1 MQKGERLMLRH
12 LSFHRRV
19 TIPLGA
25 ILLGFWLGCFLPT
38 LPLSAAQLWEEG
50 SGAATGAQPVQP
62 AFVELAKQLKP
73 AVVNIS
79 SKQVEE
85 KAARGRSPF
94 GGEENDPFQEFFDR
108 FFGGRGNPRRRQ
120 RPSLGSG
127 FIINSTGYIVT
138 NNHVVEGATEIKVT
152 LATQEE
158 FDATLVGRD
167 PKTDVALIKV
177 KSSKPLPTVPFGNSD
192 ALEVGEWVLAIGNP
206 FGLGHTVT
214 SGIVSA
220 KGRIIGAGPY
230 DDFIQTDA
238 SINPGNSGGPLFNM
252 RGEVIGIN
260 TAIVSGG
267 QGIGFAT
274 PINLAKEV
282 LLQLHEKGSVT
293 RGWLGVAIQ
302 HISPDLLKAFN
313 LTDTHGAL
321 VSDVMSDG
329 PAAKA
334 GLQRGD
340 VIVGF
345 NGHSVQDSTELP
357 RMVAAL
363 APGTKVPVDVL
374 RSGKKQAISVTLGT
388 LEEEKEASAK
398 PQTSNAEESLGLQ
411 VEAITPDL
419 ARSLRLDNAKGVVV
433 SQVAPESPA
442 AEAGIRRGDI
452 VREVNRQPVTDMQS
466 YTEATSRLTP
476 DSPALFL
483 LERRGSS
490 LYVALK
496 PSKEG

>member
-1 MQKGERLMLRH
+1 MLRH
-12 LSFHRRV
+12 MLFQHREKTRMRAV
-19 TIPLGA
+19 
-25 ILLGFWLGCFLPT
+25 LLGLWLGCFLAV
-38 LPLSAAQLWEEG
+38 LPLNAAQLWDEG
-50 SGAATGAQPVQP
+50 SGAATGEQPVSP
-62 AFVELAKQLKP
+62 AFVELAKHLRP

-79 SKQVEE
+79 SKQVEG
-85 KAARGRSPF
+85 KATPGRAPF
-94 GGEENDPFQEFFDR
+94 GKEENDPFQEFFDR
-108 FFGGRGNPRRRQ
+108 FFGGRGGGPRRQ
-120 RPSLGSG
+120 RSGLGSG
-127 FIINSTGYIVT
+127 FIINSTGFIVT

-152 LATQEE
+152 LATKEE

-177 KSSKPLPTVPFGNSD
+177 KSPKPLPTVPFGNSD

-252 RGEVIGIN
+252 RGQVIGIN

-267 QGIGFAT
+267 QGIGFAI

-282 LLQLHEKGSVT
+282 LLQLHDKGNVT

-302 HISPDLLKAFN
+302 SISPDLLKAFN
-313 LTDTHGAL
+313 LEDTHGAL
-321 VSDVMSDG
+321 VSDVMADG

-340 VIVGF
+340 VIIGF
-345 NGHSVQDSTELP
+345 QGNKVQDSTELP
-357 RMVAAL
+357 RMVAAI
-363 APGTKVPVDVL
+363 APGTKVQVEVL
-374 RSGKKQAISVTLGT
+374 RGAKKMTIPVTLGT
-388 LEEEKEASAK
+388 LAEEKEAAAK
-398 PQTSNAEESLGLQ
+398 LQPSDVEESVGLR
-411 VEAITPDL
+411 VEAITPEL
-419 ARSLRLDNAKGVVV
+419 ARSLRLDNPKGVVV
-433 SQVAPESPA
+433 SRVTPDSPA
-442 AEAGIRRGDI
+442 AEAGIQRGDI
-452 VREVNRQPVTDMQS
+452 VREVNRQPVTDMES
-466 YTEATSRLTP
+466 YTEATSHLTP
-476 DSPALFL
+476 DTPALFL

-496 PSKEG
+496 PTKEG

>member
-1 MQKGERLMLRH
+1 M
-12 LSFHRRV
+12 SCYRRV
-19 TIPLGA
+19 TIPLGVV
-25 ILLGFWLGCFLPT
+25 LLGLWLGCFLPV
-38 LPLSAAQLWEEG
+38 LPLGAAQLWEEG
-50 SGAATGAQPVQP
+50 KGTATGAQPVP
-62 AFVELAKQLKP
+62 PVFVELAKQLKP

-79 SKQVEE
+79 SKQVEG
-85 KAARGRSPF
+85 KAAPSRSPF

-108 FFGGRGNPRRRQ
+108 FFGGRGRPRRQ

-138 NNHVVEGATEIKVT
+138 NNHVVEGASEIKVT

-158 FDATLVGRD
+158 LDAKVVGRD
-167 PKTDVALIKV
+167 SKTDVALIKV
-177 KSSKPLPTVPFGNSD
+177 NSSKPLPTVPFGNSD

-220 KGRIIGAGPY
+220 KGRTIGAGPY

-260 TAIVSGG
+260 TAMVSGG

-274 PINLAKEV
+274 PSNLAKEV

-321 VSDVMSDG
+321 VADVMSDG

-345 NGHSVQDSTELP
+345 NGHTVQESTELP
-357 RMVAAL
+357 RMVAAM
-363 APGTKVPVDVL
+363 APGTKVSVDIL
-374 RSGKKQAISVTLGT
+374 RSGKKLTIPVTLGT
-388 LEEEKEASAK
+388 LAEEKEASAK
-398 PQTSNAEESLGLQ
+398 LQTPDVEESLGLR
-411 VEAITPDL
+411 VEAITPEL
-419 ARSLRLDNAKGVVV
+419 VRSLRLDNSKGVVV
-433 SQVAPESPA
+433 SQVVPDSPA
-442 AEAGIRRGDI
+442 AEAGIRRGDV
-452 VREVNRQPVTDMQS
+452 VREVNRQPVTDMES

>member
-1 MQKGERLMLRH
+1 MLRYIS
-12 LSFHRRV
+12 LQLRGKTCMSAV
-19 TIPLGA
+19 
-25 ILLGFWLGCFLPT
+25 LLGLWLSCFLSI
-38 LPLSAAQLWEEG
+38 LPLNAAQIWEES
-50 SGAATGAQPVQP
+50 SGAASGAQPVVP
-62 AFVELAKQLKP
+62 AFVELSKHLKP

-79 SKQVEE
+79 SKQTEG
-85 KAARGRSPF
+85 KPAPSRSPF

-108 FFGGRGNPRRRQ
+108 FFGGRGGGSRRRQ

-127 FIINSTGYIVT
+127 FIINATGFIVT

-167 PKTDVALIKV
+167 PKTDLALIKV
-177 KSSKPLPTVPFGNSD
+177 NSPKPLPTVPLGSSD
-192 ALEVGEWVLAIGNP
+192 TLEVGEWVLAIGNP
-206 FGLGHTVT
+206 FGFGHTVT

-252 RGEVIGIN
+252 RGQVIGIN
-260 TAIVSGG
+260 TAIISGG
-267 QGIGFAT
+267 QGIGFAI

-282 LLQLHEKGSVT
+282 LLQLHTKGSVT

-302 HISPDLLKAFN
+302 RISPDLLKAFN
-313 LTDTHGAL
+313 LDDTHGAL
-321 VSDVMSDG
+321 VSDVVADG

-340 VIVGF
+340 VIIEF
-345 NGHSVQDSTELP
+345 QGHKVQDSTELP
-357 RMVAAL
+357 RMVAAI
-363 APGTKVPVDVL
+363 APGTKVQVEVL
-374 RSGKKQAISVTLGT
+374 RAGKKMTVPVTLGT
-388 LEEEKEASAK
+388 LTDDKETVAK
-398 PQTSNAEESLGLQ
+398 LQPSDVEESIGLR
-411 VEAITPDL
+411 VETITPEL

-433 SQVAPESPA
+433 SRVTPDSPA
-442 AEAGIRRGDI
+442 AEAGVQRGDV
-452 VREVNRQPVTDMQS
+452 VREVNRQPVTDLES
-466 YTEATSRLTP
+466 YADATSRLTP
-476 DSPALFL
+476 NTPALFL

-496 PSKEG
+496 PTKEG

>member
-1 MQKGERLMLRH
+1 MRCYRSIQHHVRAR
-12 LSFHRRV
+12 
-19 TIPLGA
+19 TGA
-25 ILLGFWLGCFLPT
+25 VLLGLWLSCGLAA
-38 LPLSAAQLWEEG
+38 LPLSAAQLWEDG
-50 SGAATGAQPVQP
+50 RSATAGDQPVIP
-62 AFVELAKQLKP
+62 AFVELAKHLKP

-79 SKQVEE
+79 SKQTEG
-85 KAARGRSPF
+85 KTAAGRTPF

-108 FFGGRGNPRRRQ
+108 FFGGRGGRRRQ

-127 FIINSTGYIVT
+127 FIINETGYIVT

-152 LATQEE
+152 LATKEE

-167 PKTDVALIKV
+167 PKTDLALIKV
-177 KSSKPLPTVPFGNSD
+177 KNSKPLPIVPFGNSD

-252 RGEVIGIN
+252 RGQVIGIN
-260 TAIVSGG
+260 TAIISGG
-267 QGIGFAT
+267 QGIGFAI

-282 LLQLHEKGSVT
+282 LLQLHDKGSVT

-302 HISPDLLKAFN
+302 SISPDLLKALN
-313 LTDTHGAL
+313 LENTQGAL

-340 VIVGF
+340 VIVSF
-345 NGHSVQDSTELP
+345 NGHTVQDSTELP
-357 RMVAAL
+357 RQVAAV
-363 APGTKVPVDVL
+363 APGTKVQIEVL
-374 RSGKKQAISVTLGT
+374 RGEKKVTIPVTLGT
-388 LEEEKEASAK
+388 LNEEKEVSAK
-398 PQTSNAEESLGLQ
+398 LQPSDVEESLGLR
-411 VEAITPDL
+411 VESITPEL
-419 ARSLRLDNAKGVVV
+419 ARSLRLDNTKGVVV
-433 SQVAPESPA
+433 ARVAPDSAA
-442 AEAGIRRGDI
+442 AEAGIQRGDV
-452 VREVNRQPVTDMQS
+452 VREVNRQPITDLESYGEVTS
-466 YTEATSRLTP
+466 HLTP
-476 DSPALFL
+476 NAPALFL

>member
-1 MQKGERLMLRH
+1 MLRH
-12 LSFHRRV
+12 MSFYRRV
-19 TIPLGA
+19 TIPLGTV
-25 ILLGFWLGCFLPT
+25 LLSLWLGCFLPA

-50 SGAATGAQPVQP
+50 KGTATGAQPVQP
-62 AFVELAKQLKP
+62 VFVELAKQLKP

-79 SKQVEE
+79 SKQGEGKV
-85 KAARGRSPF
+85 APGRSPF

-108 FFGGRGNPRRRQ
+108 FFGGRGRPRRQ

-138 NNHVVEGATEIKVT
+138 NNHVVEGASEIKVT

-158 FDATLVGRD
+158 LDAKVVGRD
-167 PKTDVALIKV
+167 SKTDVALIKV
-177 KSSKPLPTVPFGNSD
+177 NSSKPLPTVPFGNSD

-274 PINLAKEV
+274 PSNLAKEV

-321 VSDVMSDG
+321 VADVMSDG

-345 NGHSVQDSTELP
+345 NSHTVQESTELP
-357 RMVAAL
+357 RMVAAM
-363 APGTKVPVDVL
+363 APGTKVSVDIL
-374 RSGKKQAISVTLGT
+374 RSGKKLTIPVTLGT
-388 LEEEKEASAK
+388 LAEEKEASAK
-398 PQTSNAEESLGLQ
+398 LQTPDVEESLGLR
-411 VEAITPDL
+411 VEAITPEL
-419 ARSLRLDNAKGVVV
+419 VRSLRLDNSKGVVV
-433 SQVAPESPA
+433 SQVAPDSPA
-442 AEAGIRRGDI
+442 AEAGIRRGDV
-452 VREVNRQPVTDMQS
+452 VREVNRQPVTDMDS